1 MSEPAQRQ
9 AGQPAQAGEGP
20 AAGGGE
26 PHANGLSGRLNWL
39 RAGVLG
45 ANDGIVS
52 TASLVLGVAGASSS
66 RSAIVTA
73 GLAGLFAGSL
83 SMAAGEYVSVSSQ
96 RDSERAI
103 LDTERR
109 ELREEPCTELDELS
123 RIYQGKGLTPEL
135 AAEVAQQL
143 TAHDALGAHAE
154 AELGIDPEDLVSPWQ
169 AALASFLSFAI
180 GAALPLLAIAF
191 TPAGVRVWITLAAS
205 LLALALTGTIS
216 AALGGARHVPAVA
229 RNVIGGAIA
238 MGVTYGIGSAVGAAG
253 V

>member
-1 MSEPAQRQ
+1 MAERTRTTSHGA
-9 AGQPAQAGEGP
+9 AGQAQ
-20 AAGGGE
+20 E
-26 PHANGLSGRLNWL
+26 PHREGLSGRLNWL

-96 RDSERAI
+96 RDSERAVLEI
-103 LDTERR
+103 EQQ
-109 ELREEPCTELDELS
+109 ELRETPHAELAELKG
-123 RIYQGKGLTPEL
+123 IYQAKGLSPEL
-135 AAEVAQQL
+135 AEQVAQQL

-154 AELGIDPEDLVSPWQ
+154 AELGIDPHDLVNPWQ

-180 GAALPLLAIAF
+180 GALLPLLAMAF
-191 TPAGVRVWITLAAS
+191 TPAGFRIAVTLVAS

-216 AALGGARHVPAVA
+216 ARLGKARHLPAVA

-238 MGVTYGIGSAVGAAG
+238 MGVTYGIGSLVGAAG